1 MHKCLCYKEFAV
13 GTFVN
18 DCLEIDASLQ
28 WRLHTKILYETYIKW
43 CNKNNERVMTQ
54 KWLGLRMS
62 EKGFKRLA
70 SNGQRFWLG
79 LAVKVE
85 WRVEQKKW

>member
-1 MHKCLCYKEFAV
+1 MDMDAI

-18 DCLEIDASLQ
+18 DCLEIDGSLR

-43 CNKNNERVMTQ
+43 CNKNNERVMSQ

-62 EKGFKRLA
+62 EKGFKRLV
-70 SNGQRFWLG
+70 SNSRRWWHG
-79 LAVKVE
+79 LTVKLE
-85 WRVEQKKW
+85 WRGFVK

>member
-1 MHKCLCYKEFAV
+1 MDMDAV

-18 DCLEIDASLQ
+18 DCLEIDGSLN

-43 CNKNNERVMTQ
+43 CNKNNERVMSQ

-62 EKGFKRLA
+62 EKGFKRL
-70 SNGQRFWLG
+70 STNRQRVWLG
-79 LAVKVE
+79 LAMKVE
-85 WRVEQKKW
+85 WRGEEKKKW